1 MSSIRTT
8 VPLCFPVI
16 QAGRCDELYG
26 VAQGDL
32 HPSVGQH
39 CIDILAHLYFF
50 LLTVDAQNLWE
61 C

>member
-1 MSSIRTT
+1 
-8 VPLCFPVI
+8 
-16 QAGRCDELYG
+16 
-26 VAQGDL
+26 
-32 HPSVGQH
+32 VGQH